1 MLDLDTIEARWR
13 TLEGYTVSGG
23 PDTDTM
29 VFICNATP
37 TLLALARAGR
47 RLAEAAEEVSPD
59 YGTIEDLRVALA
71 AWREADGG
79 H

>member
-1 MLDLDTIEARWR
+1 MLDLDETRKWADDNFYGNPYAHKQIA
-13 TLEGYTVSGG
+13 
-23 PDTDTM
+23 
-29 VFICNATP
+29 

-59 YGTIEDLRVALA
+59 YSTIEDLRVAIA

-79 H
+79 